1 MMKRYG
7 NLKLL
12 VGLELKATLEMK
24 REWRNKERKKRKK
37 KGNWLKCSGNPKRL
51 GRMLLVPLDREPNA

>member
-37 KGNWLKCSGNPKRL
+37 KGN
-51 GRMLLVPLDREPNA
+51 

>member
-37 KGNWLKCSGNPKRL
+37 KGKWQKCSGNPKRL
-51 GRMLLVPLDREPNA
+51 RRV